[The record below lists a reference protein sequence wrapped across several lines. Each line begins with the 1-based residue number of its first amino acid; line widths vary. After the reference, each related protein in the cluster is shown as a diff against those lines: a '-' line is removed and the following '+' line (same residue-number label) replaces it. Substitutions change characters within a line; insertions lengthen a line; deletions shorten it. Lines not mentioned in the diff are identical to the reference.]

1 MQKLLSLVLSAS
13 ILFSSVSPAW
23 SQARA
28 AGRGVVQG
36 LSRVPVITRGVSS
49 ALSNN
54 LDRNL
59 YAYLA
64 FANSTVQAR
73 IATGQIQGLTATM
86 LARPV
91 AERAQFLRRD
101 FVTLSAAMPQAVS
114 ASERAQA
121 STLLAQQV
129 AARQSVLKKI
139 QFTDLSSF
147 LSAYK
152 KQPANTQFMQVQG
165 VLADAAALA
174 QVGAAQQNQTLLN
187 FYTQAQG
194 TIFEDTVAL
203 IVTRG
208 LLRTKSYEELSRFLT
223 QVTHKE
229 GVAGTVAYI
238 RLKEL
243 PVTVPAAY
251 ANLSIPAANDDLAAF
266 LSVSSPLNLLHAD
279 PSVQATHQW
288 LHFKPQLPREM
299 VQNVPAE
306 KKLTI
311 QKTEQAPTQETSAE
325 SLSVSDENTVPF
337 TPAETV
343 EIPATPLTAQQ
354 PVGAQTAAVV
364 QEPAAAQTVPSSREG
379 IVYSGVPVFAIIDA
393 TKRALAWMRN
403 KFTKKQETPA
413 QYEEP
418 GLHDSNVRPILAK
431 VDVPTRAAI
440 GGDLAGADSGVSEVS
455 VGADG
460 FKLTVEDENK
470 VEHILQNVDLT
481 VSGDLK
487 KFSPQFNRLVLDKHY
502 IFKLRDHVIAEEQ
515 PDHFYF
521 VLSTQNGE
529 FDYLIKGAQAL
540 KDNHLLRIKIQKPNP
555 KKSVTVPVYYNM
567 NQESH
572 VVAEVDASLLR
583 GVENPEKGRVLWVRK
598 GEGFYPQD
606 LLVFQEENGEFR
618 SLQNAFVRLPKAES
632 RYWTQIF
639 NMYPQQPF
647 HLTVLSTEGKMVP
660 VTYLVPSLQVGLG
673 KTLGPV
679 LADMSTFGEDNASY
693 TMLGINNVVPS
704 LMLLVHPLLKRYGEA
719 AVYRVGASLFSAGG
733 LVALAS
739 GLYGHVEGA
748 MMTPLQLT
756 GFLVSSV
763 LIALGT
769 NVTRFVQNLLMS
781 ANRGMVPQ
789 ANSFKKSKK
798 TVQEKP
804 VEYNAKHLAQRTW
817 EVLTKKSSKSLRDVV
832 YYQRGA
838 MFKNLGT
845 MLFLSFPWL
854 ANMAGK
860 AVGVDLG
867 LDFSASYVPY
877 TAYSLYTL
885 WKVYKTRYK
894 DAVSTNPT
902 VLTNNLQDLQNS
914 TAVEIAKVPSAEL
927 TAEHPVLVK
936 AAKELKSAIDAL
948 AFVEARAQKVGSKGL
963 AIKHEQ
969 EVGEELKNL
978 LLLAGRTPQEA
989 EAAQANL
996 QKVFDNME
1004 ERNISWFTKWSQ
1016 AFMMKGMPMALTAM
1030 TAATF
1035 GELGLSNG
1043 LAFAMRELLGKENAT
1058 TATALVGIL
1067 LYFCM
1072 FAWRAVG
1079 NVVSQRMSGG
1089 SMYALSSLTGVAGP
1103 ALMALAMQNNNMGL
1117 LVAGAIT
1124 ACFGISNFFS
1134 QMYEYMVG
1142 LHPKNVRQI
1151 ATMVSL
1157 TMPIAA
1163 LPVGI
1168 MKSDWFKEFGIPGL
1182 DMAVCAVALAAS
1194 VALTPGMLA
1203 NSSIVL
1209 TIKNYWN
1216 KLINRFKKSSGDQEL
1231 PPPAEAPAQ

>member
-1 MQKLLSLVLSAS
+1 MQKLLSLVLSVS
-13 ILFSSVSPAW
+13 ILVSSVSPAW

-28 AGRGVVQG
+28 AGRGITQG
-36 LSRVPVITRGVSS
+36 LRAMPVITRGVSPV
-49 ALSNN
+49 LSGH
-54 LDRNL
+54 LSRRV
-59 YAYLA
+59 YTQIA

-73 IATGQIQGLTATM
+73 VAAGQIKGLTAYM
-86 LARPV
+86 LTRPE
-91 AERAQFLRRD
+91 AERNLFLRKD
-101 FVTLSAAMPQAVS
+101 LMVLSSIPNAVS
-114 ASERAQA
+114 AMEKSQVA
-121 STLLAQQV
+121 SLLCQQITAQQTIF
-129 AARQSVLKKI
+129 KNIK
-139 QFTDLSSF
+139 FTDLPSF
-147 LSAYK
+147 LTAYK
-152 KQPANTQFMQVQG
+152 QHPAQTQFMQVQG
-165 VLADAAALA
+165 ILSDAAALA
-174 QVGAAQQNQTLLN
+174 QVGTSEHMQTLQH
-187 FYTQAQG
+187 FYTQVQG
-194 TIFEDTVAL
+194 SIFEDTAAL
-203 IVTRG
+203 ITARAM
-208 LLRTKSYEELSRFLT
+208 LRTQSYDGLSRFLN
-223 QVTHKE
+223 QVSHKE
-229 GVAGTVAYI
+229 SLAGIAAYI
-238 RLKEL
+238 RLKGL
-243 PVTVPAAY
+243 PITVPAVY
-251 ANLSIPAANDDLAAF
+251 DNLSIPAANDDLAAF
-266 LSVSSPLNLLHAD
+266 LSTSSPLHLLHAD
-279 PSVQATHQW
+279 PSVEATHQW
-288 LHFKPQLPREM
+288 LHFKPQLPQEVVQSPIAAHTPVAREHTPLSNQPEQIA
-299 VQNVPAE
+299 VQEELAEVAGPAE
-306 KKLTI
+306 ITVEEPVTQQTQPPLST
-311 QKTEQAPTQETSAE
+311 QPPTAQAP
-325 SLSVSDENTVPF
+325 VTVQ
-337 TPAETV
+337 TPAS
-343 EIPATPLTAQQ
+343 TAN
-354 PVGAQTAAVV
+354 T
-364 QEPAAAQTVPSSREG
+364 G

-393 TKRALAWMRN
+393 AKRAVAWMRN
-403 KFTKKQETPA
+403 RFTQKQATPA

-418 GLHDSNVRPILAK
+418 GLHDSNVRPILEK
-431 VDVPTRAAI
+431 VDVPTQASI

-460 FKLTVEDENK
+460 FKLTIENENS
-470 VEHILQNVDLT
+470 VEHILPNVDLT
-481 VSGDLK
+481 LSGDLK
-487 KFSPQFNRLVLDKHY
+487 KFSTQFNRLVLDKNY
-502 IFKLRDHVIAEEQ
+502 IFKLRDHVISEEQ

-521 VLSTQNGE
+521 VFSTQNGE
-529 FDYLIKGAQAL
+529 FEYLIKGAEAL
-540 KDNHLLRIKIQKPNP
+540 KETNHQLRIKIQKPNP
-555 KKSVTVPVYYNM
+555 KKSITVPVYHHV
-567 NQESH
+567 NQVSH
-572 VVAEVDASLLR
+572 VVAEVDARLLR
-583 GVENPEKGRVLWVRK
+583 GVENPEKGRILWVRK
-598 GEGFYPQD
+598 EEGFYPQD
-606 LLVFQEENGEFR
+606 LLLFQEENGEFR

-632 RYWTQIF
+632 RYWTQILKMF
-639 NMYPQQPF
+639 PQQHF

-704 LMLLVHPLLKRYGEA
+704 LMLFVHPLLKRYGEA

-739 GLYGHVEGA
+739 GLYGHVAGG

-756 GFLVSSV
+756 GFLTSSV

-781 ANRGMVPQ
+781 ANRGIVPQ
-789 ANSFKKSKK
+789 ANSFKKAKK

-845 MLFLSFPWL
+845 MLFLSFPWM
-854 ANMAGK
+854 ANLAGK

-894 DAVSTNPT
+894 DAVPTNPT
-902 VLTNNLQDLQNS
+902 VLANNLQDLQNS
-914 TAVEIAKVPSAEL
+914 TAVEIAKVPPAEL
-927 TAEHPVLVK
+927 TAEHPVLVT

-948 AFVEARAQKVGSKGL
+948 AFVEARAQKIGSSGL
-963 AIKHEQ
+963 AIKHEK

-989 EAAQANL
+989 EAAQTNL

-1030 TAATF
+1030 TVATF

-1103 ALMALAMQNNNMGL
+1103 AMMALAMQNNNMGL

-1142 LHPKNVRQI
+1142 LHPKHVRQI

-1157 TMPIAA
+1157 TMPVAA

-1168 MKSDWFKEFGIPGL
+1168 MKSEWFKGFGIPGL
-1182 DMAVCAVALAAS
+1182 DMAVCAAALAAS

-1209 TIKNYWN
+1209 TVKNYWN
-1216 KLINRFKKSSGDQEL
+1216 KLVNKLKHSSGGEQL
-1231 PPPAEAPAQ
+1231 PPPAEIPAQ